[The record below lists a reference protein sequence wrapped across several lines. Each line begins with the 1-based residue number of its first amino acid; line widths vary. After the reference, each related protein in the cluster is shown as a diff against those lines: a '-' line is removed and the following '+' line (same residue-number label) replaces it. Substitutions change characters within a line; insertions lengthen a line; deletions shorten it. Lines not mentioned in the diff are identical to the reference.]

1 MKIKIKGIFEKY
13 DTEFDFNRKNTIYI
27 GENGIGK
34 STTIK
39 ILNNL
44 FKFDYI
50 GLTKYYFDSIE
61 IESDDETIIITYQDL
76 TLNKEYLIKKYCE
89 NYFYDYDVYRELKQ
103 DFDLLKEQYPD
114 ISIDDLQSDNFT
126 GDENNK
132 QKEHIMLLLIYPFD
146 TLCQFLNNRLLY
158 KILKWDIKLL
168 SNESIFKTE
177 PRSTDYFNAIH
188 NFYLESEKEL
198 NDGIYYKNSNIAKY
212 HNQIK
217 TMISK
222 LKYKEV
228 LMINMA
234 TDFNVTN
241 DLNRKYVINDA
252 EEKSLNEIYKKVIDD
267 NKEEKS
273 WFNRKVLV
281 GNLFNKYD
289 KLSNEEF
296 IKELKNNFKAIK
308 DIGYKDNN
316 IDIGYYLFNNIYSD
330 DLINEFKNDFY
341 DYLHKKIES
350 KELKNYNLSDKSFNK
365 LLIYFYPL
373 IDKNNLLNSYF
384 KERIRDY
391 QAEFLVSEELALIV
405 PFYQEYKEK
414 YFEIKNE
421 KLQKLN
427 NLFKKYFRNKEIIAT
442 PFGLS
447 ISTKD
452 YINDINF
459 CELSTGEQKIIILF
473 LLSIFSDDLIIL
485 LDEPETSLSVVW
497 QKELITDLEKNSN
510 YKNLIVCTQSPF
522 IVCDDMMKNVICLP
536 MGDINE

>member
-61 IESDDETIIITYQDL
+61 IESDDKTIIITYKDL

-89 NYFYDYDVYRELKQ
+89 NYFYDYDVYSELKQ

-114 ISIDDLQSDNFT
+114 ISINDLQFDDFT
-126 GDENNK
+126 GDENAK
-132 QKEHIMLLLIYPFD
+132 QEKLNMLLLIYPFD
-146 TLCQFLNNRLLY
+146 TLCQFLDNRLLY
-158 KILKWDIKLL
+158 KIFKWDIKLL

-188 NFYLESEKEL
+188 NFYLESEKES

-217 TMISK
+217 TIISK

-241 DLNRKYVINDA
+241 DLNRKYVINVA
-252 EEKSLNEIYKKVIDD
+252 EEKSLNEIYKKVIES
-267 NKEEKS
+267 NKNTKS
-273 WFNRKVLV
+273 WHERKIFI

-289 KLSNEEF
+289 KLSNEDF
-296 IKELKNNFKAIK
+296 IKELKNNFKVIK

-316 IDIGYYLFNNIYSD
+316 IDIGYYLFNNIYND

-350 KELKNYNLSDKSFNK
+350 KEIKNYNLSDKSFNK
-365 LLIYFYPL
+365 LMIYFYPL
-373 IDKNNLLNSYF
+373 IAKNNLLNSYF
-384 KERIRDY
+384 KERIRDHQEEY
-391 QAEFLVSEELALIV
+391 LVSEELSLIV

-421 KLQKLN
+421 KLQKML
-427 NLFKKYFRNKEIIAT
+427 
-442 PFGLS
+442 
-447 ISTKD
+447 
-452 YINDINF
+452 
-459 CELSTGEQKIIILF
+459 
-473 LLSIFSDDLIIL
+473 IF
-485 LDEPETSLSVVW
+485 
-497 QKELITDLEKNSN
+497 
-510 YKNLIVCTQSPF
+510 
-522 IVCDDMMKNVICLP
+522 
-536 MGDINE
+536 